1 MPDLDLI
8 EKKLSYIFSSDP
20 SKGAF
25 ARNLDGSEFS
35 VNLNYPLSVPRLA
48 KYCTIEL
55 HSASIWYVTPN
66 VSTELKNDKFYFNDG
81 NPRIL
86 TVQKGLYNLDQL
98 VQSLI
103 LQSTNLVPAMATPFE
118 DLFTIVGDDPTQKV
132 VITFSAAAITAG
144 ATIDFTQ
151 PDNMGTLLGFNPQ
164 ILNGVPPTVFGDNVA
179 QFNNTNQYYIQ
190 SDLIHT
196 GIPVNSNQTNVLGV
210 VYIDVP
216 PGELINYQPQQPLII
231 NADELIGG
239 SRTGF
244 RFRLTNED
252 GVLQDTNEEFW
263 SFIVT
268 IRYYIKI

>member
-20 SKGAF
+20 TKGAQ
-25 ARNLDGSEFS
+25 AVSPNGAEFS
-35 VNLNYPLSVPRLA
+35 VNLNYPLAIPRLA

-66 VSTELKNDKFYFNDG
+66 VSAELKNNKFYFNDG
-81 NPRIL
+81 FARTL
-86 TVQKGLYNLDQL
+86 TVQNGLYNLDQL

-103 LQSTNLVPAMATPFE
+103 LESTNLVPAMITPFE

-132 VITFSAAAITAG
+132 VITFLPAAITAG

-151 PDNMGTLLGFNPQ
+151 PDNMGALFGFNPQ

-179 QFNNTNQYYIQ
+179 QFNQTNQFYIQ

-196 GIPVNSNQTNVLGV
+196 GIPVNSNQSNVLGV

>member
-1 MPDLDLI
+1 M
-8 EKKLSYIFSSDP
+8 
-20 SKGAF
+20 
-25 ARNLDGSEFS
+25 
-35 VNLNYPLSVPRLA
+35 V
-48 KYCTIEL
+48 
-55 HSASIWYVTPN
+55 
-66 VSTELKNDKFYFNDG
+66 
-81 NPRIL
+81 
-86 TVQKGLYNLDQL
+86 
-98 VQSLI
+98 
-103 LQSTNLVPAMATPFE
+103 TPFE

-132 VITFSAAAITAG
+132 VITFLPAAITAG

-151 PDNMGTLLGFNPQ
+151 PDNMGALFGFNPQ

-179 QFNNTNQYYIQ
+179 QFNQTNQYYIQ
-190 SDLIHT
+190 SDLVHS
-196 GIPVNSNQTNVLGV
+196 GIPVNSNQSNVLGV

-216 PGELINYQPQQPLII
+216 PGELINFQPQVPLII

>member
-1 MPDLDLI
+1 MDLI

-25 ARNLDGSEFS
+25 AVSADGSSFS
-35 VNLNYPLSVPRLA
+35 VNLNYPLAIPRMA

-66 VSTELKNDKFYFNDG
+66 ISVSLANNTFYFTENGNARVLVVND
-81 NPRIL
+81 
-86 TVQKGLYNLDQL
+86 GLYNLDQL
-98 VQSLI
+98 VQALI
-103 LQSTNLVPAMATPFE
+103 LQSTNLVPPLAVPFE
-118 DLFTIVGDDPTQKV
+118 QLFQIVGDEPTQKV
-132 VITFSAAAITAG
+132 VITFLQPALTAG
-144 ATIDFTQ
+144 ALIDFTL
-151 PDNMGTLLGFNPQ
+151 PNNMGTILGFNPQ

-179 QFNNTNQYYIQ
+179 QFNQTNQYYIQ
-190 SDLIHT
+190 SDLVHS
-196 GIPVNSNQTNVLGV
+196 GIPVNSNQSNVLGV

-216 PGELINYQPQQPLII
+216 PGELINFQPQVPLII

-244 RFRLTNED
+244 RFTLTNED
-252 GVLQDTNEEFW
+252 GIPQATNQEFW

-268 IRYYIKI
+268 IRYFIKI

>member
-66 VSTELKNDKFYFNDG
+66 VSAELKNDKFYFNDG
-81 NPRIL
+81 VARTL

-103 LQSTNLVPAMATPFE
+103 LQSTNLVPAMVTPFE

-132 VITFSAAAITAG
+132 VITFSAAAIAAG
-144 ATIDFTQ
+144 ATIDFIQ
-151 PDNMGTLLGFNPQ
+151 PDNMGALLGFNPQ

-263 SFIVT
+263 SFIIT

>member
-25 ARNLDGSEFS
+25 ARNADGSEFS
-35 VNLNYPLSVPRLA
+35 VNLNYPLAVPRLA

-66 VSTELKNDKFYFNDG
+66 VSQELQNNNFYFNDG
-81 NPRIL
+81 VARTL

-103 LQSTNLVPAMATPFE
+103 LESTNLVPAMVIPFE

-151 PDNMGTLLGFNPQ
+151 PNNMGSLFGFDPQ

-179 QFNNTNQYYIQ
+179 QFNQTNQYYIQ
-190 SDLIHT
+190 SDLVHS
-196 GIPVNSNQTNVLGV
+196 GIPVNSQQSNVLGV

-216 PGELINYQPQQPLII
+216 PGELINFQPQQPLII
-231 NADELIGG
+231 NSDELIGG

>member
-20 SKGAF
+20 TKGAF
-25 ARNLDGSEFS
+25 ARNPNGSEFS
-35 VNLNYPLSVPRLA
+35 VNLNYPLAVPRLA

-66 VSTELKNDKFYFNDG
+66 VSTELQNNTFYFSDG
-81 NPRIL
+81 IPRTI
-86 TVQKGLYNLDQL
+86 VIPDGLYNLDQL
-98 VQSLI
+98 VQSIAI
-103 LQSTNLVPAMATPFE
+103 LTTNLVPALVTPFE

-132 VITFSAAAITAG
+132 VITFSPAAITAG
-144 ATIDFTQ
+144 ANIDFTQ
-151 PDNMGTLLGFNPQ
+151 PNNLGPLLGFNPQ
-164 ILNGVPPTVFGDNVA
+164 ILTGVPPTVFGDNVA
-179 QFNNTNQYYIQ
+179 QFNQTNQYYIQ
-190 SDLIHT
+190 SDLVHS
-196 GIPVNSNQTNVLGV
+196 GIPVNSNQSNVLGV

-216 PGELINYQPQQPLII
+216 PGELINFQPQVPLII

-252 GVLQDTNEEFW
+252 GVLQNTNEEYW